1 MSANISP
8 TDYVATDEMGNLI
21 SAGKVTGTN
30 VYNRQG
36 DKLGS
41 VYDVMLNKLNGQVA
55 YAVMSFGG
63 FLARAITLCPG
74 EH

>member
-63 FLARAITLCPG
+63 FLGRAITLCPG